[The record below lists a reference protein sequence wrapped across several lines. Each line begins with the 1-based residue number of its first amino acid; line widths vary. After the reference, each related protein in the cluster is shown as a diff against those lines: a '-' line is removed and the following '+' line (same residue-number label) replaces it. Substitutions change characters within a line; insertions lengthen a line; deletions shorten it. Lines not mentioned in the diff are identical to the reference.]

1 MMREEDLKITE
12 LDGVFSVQVA
22 GRANFDYAVPLRAMA
37 EKLTDSTQLQID
49 LADCEAMDSTFMGV
63 LTMLALKLRKRGD
76 RVMLIGASETLL
88 KLLRDLGVAKLFNC
102 VSESSATGGTRVET
116 AGTPGDMLATAE
128 TVAEAH
134 RALVGAN
141 ADNAAKFEQVIAFA
155 DQDVERLKKSGR
167 ETD

>member
-1 MMREEDLKITE
+1 MKSEDLQITE
-12 LDGVFSVQVA
+12 LEGGYTVKVS
-22 GRANFDYAVPLRAMA
+22 GRANFDYAVPLR
-37 EKLTDSTQLQID
+37 ELSGKLTANSWLQID
-49 LADCEAMDSTFMGV
+49 LEDCEAMDSTFMGV